1 MVNESDYAE
10 AFVIDF
16 VRDPETTGLCLDFL
30 DATLACVYE
39 LLQYSSHLQACPHVA
54 ECLLTKRKYYLDQG
68 LIKSVLGRMRE
79 EWELVMEMEGSTS
92 AASLLSMYC
101 PYTKHQLYREIHGA
115 LESSSWELSDFT
127 CKILNAWFPVI
138 SSSSLVEDV
147 FANMADTVKRSTKR
161 ETASLAGLQAAAV
174 RATSSRC
181 RQDDDDTSTV
191 KGVKLQPEDHE
202 GVEVRGLRAGIWR
215 PESSQ
220 TCFWAIKFMA

>member
-1 MVNESDYAE
+1 MIE
-10 AFVIDF
+10 FL
-16 VRDPETTGLCLDFL
+16 RDPETTSLCLDFF

-39 LLQYSSHLQACPHVA
+39 LLQYSSHLQASPHVA
-54 ECLLTKRKYYLDQG
+54 ECLLTETKYYVDQG

-79 EWELVMEMEGSTS
+79 EWELVIEMEGSTS
-92 AASLLSMYC
+92 TACLLSMYC
-101 PYTKHQLYREIHGA
+101 PYTKHQLYREVHGA
-115 LESSSWELSDFT
+115 LECSNWEMSDFT
-127 CKILNAWFPVI
+127 SKILRAWFPVI

-181 RQDDDDTSTV
+181 RQDEDTTKV

-220 TCFWAIKFMA
+220 TCMSAK